1 MRLNVVCNLYCEFAS
16 LLGSLVL
23 CGKLPCDNH
32 AARVEVKA
40 VLSYEGEKKTL
51 HGGRGK
57 ALPSSAWSWAAAC
70 ELGHALASHFGLNCA
85 ARRKMSG
92 FSGTHG
98 SSPGHAF
105 IFAC

>member
-40 VLSYEGEKKTL
+40 VLLYEGEKKTL

-57 ALPSSAWSWAAAC
+57 AEYKPAC
-70 ELGHALASHFGLNCA
+70 NGKGETLV
-85 ARRKMSG
+85 
-92 FSGTHG
+92 T
-98 SSPGHAF
+98 P
-105 IFAC
+105 

>member
-40 VLSYEGEKKTL
+40 VLLYEGEKKTL

-57 ALPSSAWSWAAAC
+57 ALPRLFC
-70 ELGHALASHFGLNCA
+70 FFGFDTDLTSF
-85 ARRKMSG
+85 R
-92 FSGTHG
+92 
-98 SSPGHAF
+98 
-105 IFAC
+105 